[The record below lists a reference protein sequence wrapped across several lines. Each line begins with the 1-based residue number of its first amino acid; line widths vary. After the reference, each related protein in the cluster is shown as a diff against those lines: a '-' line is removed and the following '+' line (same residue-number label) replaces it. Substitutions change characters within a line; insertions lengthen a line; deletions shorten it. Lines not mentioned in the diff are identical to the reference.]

1 MEIVT
6 GHTGSE
12 HITAVDDAMF
22 NIAVFGDGNWVFDTN
37 EKMAYEIET
46 NNKVNIK
53 SGDILMQGRHGR
65 IPKNHKDACVIENGS
80 QGQTRHDIIAIRYE
94 RQSSGVESMTTVVI
108 KGTPGSTGKDPS
120 LRTGDI
126 NTTATL
132 CEMPLYRVV
141 LNGLNIAKVERM
153 TEVLPKLDRHAF
165 NAPVTSLNSNSEL
178 DALSAAAGKNLQ
190 TQINSN
196 KQEISASKK
205 QINSVQTTANNAM
218 PKSGGTFT
226 GGVTVNGDIDAKR
239 HVKIADGNKV
249 VWGKGAMVFGNG
261 AQHLYMTGS
270 SEPNYAAHV
279 GVHDGMWTLDPDV
292 SGNLQLGTPNHK
304 WGTVY
309 AVNGAISTS
318 DKNAKTEIK
327 EIDDKYVDFF
337 MRLKPVSY
345 RLKDGKRTHV
355 GFVSQDV
362 EEAMKAVGLTDLDF
376 AGFCRD
382 VKTQRVAKKRKVKV
396 INEVGEEVVES
407 VTYYEDAIVPNEY
420 IYSLRYDEF
429 IALNTAVIQRIYKR
443 LSALEGGRA

>member
-6 GHTGSE
+6 GHTGAE

-37 EKMAYEIET
+37 ERMAYEIET

-65 IPKNHKDACVIENGS
+65 IPKNHKDACIIENGS

-108 KGTPGSTGKDPS
+108 KGTPGSTGKDPA

-141 LNGLNIAKVERM
+141 LNGLNIEKVERM

-165 NAPVTSLNSNSEL
+165 NAPVTSLDSNSEL
-178 DALSAAAGKNLQ
+178 DALSAAAGKKLQ
-190 TQINSN
+190 TQIDSN

-205 QINSVQTTANNAM
+205 QLDSVQATANNAM

-226 GGVTVNGDIDAKR
+226 GDIGTNR
-239 HVKIADGNKV
+239 HVRINDGNKV
-249 VWGKGAMVFGNG
+249 MWSKGAMVFGNG

-270 SEPNYAAHV
+270 SEPSYAAHV

-318 DKNAKTEIK
+318 DKNAKTEVK

-337 MRLKPVSY
+337 MHLKPVSY

-355 GFVSQDV
+355 GFISQDV

-382 VKTQRVAKKRKVKV
+382 AKTQRVAKKRKVKV
-396 INEVGEEVVES
+396 INEAGEEVVKNA
-407 VTYYEDAIVPNEY
+407 TYYEDAIVPNEY
-420 IYSLRYDEF
+420 IYALRYDEF

>member
-65 IPKNHKDACVIENGS
+65 IPKNHKDACIIENGS

-108 KGTPGSTGKDPS
+108 KGTPGSTGKDPA

-141 LNGLNIAKVERM
+141 LNGLNIVKVERM

-165 NAPVTSLNSNSEL
+165 NAPVTSLDSNSEL
-178 DALSAAAGKNLQ
+178 DALSAAAGKKLQ

-205 QINSVQTTANNAM
+205 QLDSVQTTANNAM
-218 PKSGGTFT
+218 PESGGTFT
-226 GGVTVNGDIDAKR
+226 GGITVNGDIDTKR

-249 VWGKGAMVFGNG
+249 MWGKGAMVFGNG

-270 SEPNYAAHV
+270 SEPSYAAHV

-327 EIDDKYVDFF
+327 EIDDKYIDFF

-345 RLKDGKRTHV
+345 RLKGGKRTHV
-355 GFVSQDV
+355 GFISQDV

-382 VKTQRVAKKRKVKV
+382 AKTQRVEKKRKVKV
-396 INEVGEEVVES
+396 INEAGEEVVES

-443 LSALEGGRA
+443 LSAPEGGRA

>member
-1 MEIVT
+1 MKIVT
-6 GHTGSE
+6 GHTGE
-12 HITAVDDAMF
+12 AHVTAVDDAMF
-22 NIAVFGDGNWVFDTN
+22 NISVFGDGNWVLRTGDRLN
-37 EKMAYEIET
+37 YEIES
-46 NNKVNIK
+46 NNKINIK
-53 SGDILMQGRHGR
+53 SGDVMMQGRHGR
-65 IPKNHKDACVIENGS
+65 IEKNKFDICTIENGS
-80 QGQTRHDIIAIRYE
+80 QAKRRHDIIAVRYE
-94 RQSSGVESMTTVVI
+94 KDSGGIEGMSTVVV
-108 KGTPGSTGKDPS
+108 KGTPGEKGSDPA
-120 LRTGDI
+120 LKTGDI
-126 NTTATL
+126 NAGAAI

-141 LNGLNIAKVERM
+141 LNGLNIEKVERM

-165 NAPVTSLNSNSEL
+165 NAPVTSLDSNSEL
-178 DALSAAAGKNLQ
+178 DALSAAAGKKLQ

-205 QINSVQTTANNAM
+205 QLDSVQTTANNAM

-226 GGVTVNGDIDAKR
+226 GGVAFGKGIASRDNITLTKAKR
-239 HVKIADGNKV
+239 VYWDG
-249 VWGKGAMVFGNG
+249 GANIFSNDS
-261 AQHLYMTGS
+261 QHLYFMGS
-270 SEPNYAAHV
+270 SEGNYVVHL

-327 EIDDKYVDFF
+327 EIDDKYIDFF

-345 RLKDGKRTHV
+345 RLKGGKRTHV
-355 GFVSQDV
+355 GFISQDV

-382 VKTQRVAKKRKVKV
+382 AKTQRVAKKRKVKV
-396 INEVGEEVVES
+396 INEAGEEVTENVI
-407 VTYYEDAIVPNEY
+407 YYEDAVVPNEY

-429 IALNTAVIQRIYKR
+429 IALNTAVIQRIYTYLMTPR
-443 LSALEGGRA
+443 TEA